1 MSTISPNDARLFVQ
15 TTDPWA
21 ATIPNSTGTSTV
33 ASGDGLEYMR
43 GGISLNATSNRIP
56 SNVATGS
63 LGRKPDRRGRRS
75 CNWSIA
81 VPLRGSGTA
90 GTVSDMDPLLKAMF
104 GAAGSVSTGVSV
116 TYGIAE
122 NNIGVTAHVFRDP
135 AGSNIWNEIL
145 VGGLVSGFEIS
156 GGGDETESVLR
167 VSGPGVDVLD
177 KPNFSSLTTAE
188 KRGLTSWPTEP
199 AAPTFLSQAALGFT
213 GSATINSVSTFQIR
227 SFSISGD
234 FARSLRYSHGSYY
247 PTVPIATT
255 ATVNVNFSLYEE
267 DTSAQAALRY
277 LARTLGVFDVT
288 LVIGED
294 AGNIHTFN
302 INGVS
307 VDGATRDESGAE
319 NILNF
324 SGVASI
330 TAGSR
335 DELQYVA
342 T

>member
-1 MSTISPNDARLFVQ
+1 MSTLSPNDARLFVQ

-21 ATIPNSTGTSTV
+21 ATIPNSSGTATL
-33 ASGDGLEYMR
+33 ASADGLEFMR
-43 GGISLNATSNRIP
+43 GGLSLNARTNRIT

-63 LGRKPDRRGRRS
+63 QGRKPDRRGRRS
-75 CNWSIA
+75 CEWSIS

-104 GAAGSVSTGVSV
+104 GTAGTVVTSTSV
-116 TYGIAE
+116 TYNISE
-122 NNIGVTAHVFRDP
+122 NNIGVTAWVFRDP
-135 AGSNIWNEIL
+135 SGSNIWNEAL

-177 KPNFSSLTTAE
+177 KPNFSSLTTTE
-188 KRGLTSWPTEP
+188 KRGLSAWPTEP

-234 FARSLRYSHGSYY
+234 FARSIRYAHGSYY
-247 PTVPIATT
+247 PSVPISTT
-255 ATVNVNFSLYEE
+255 ATVNVSFSLYEE

-294 AGNIHTFN
+294 AGNIHTFSLN
-302 INGVS
+302 NVS

-324 SGVASI
+324 TGVASI

-335 DELQYVA
+335 DELVYAA